1 MLPGLLHVTLPPL
14 FPLLSIPVPEVS
26 NAVLTAFDAG
36 LGALPQL
43 LLATTVIFPF
53 WPGVP
58 AVTLMEVLPCP
69 ELIVHPVGTVHV

>member
-1 MLPGLLHVTLPPL
+1 MLPGPVHVTLPPL
-14 FPLLSIPVPEVS
+14 LPVLSTPVPAFRA
-26 NAVLTAFDAG
+26 AVLTAFDAG

-53 WPGVP
+53 CPGVP
-58 AVTLMEVLPCP
+58 AVTVMEVLPCP